1 MEIVKL
7 LNDRLSKNEITFLEQ
22 FYLSK
27 DKKTIMG
34 EVSFSEILFLDYR
47 DTEAGSNPR
56 EFIGIQKTNIN
67 ILKSLLSDP
76 TNLFR
81 FLHSGII
88 VSLLGADIEN
98 NSIKYD
104 DSCLTNGNQTR
115 FIILVIVFLSIFFDK
130 KELSSL
136 KQNEINS
143 FVKKHFID
151 NPKSARIFTHLRHNK
166 VNQVVT
172 SILKDKK
179 YQKLFNSLD
188 LKTFLT
194 SRIRIQLNLID
205 NILEDLDQD
214 SDTYSV
220 GTLIAE
226 ANNDTQK
233 VKADD
238 IFGNKYKTELESKI
252 FKKFLNQYKDKLEI
266 EYRFGEVVD
275 KKDKVHILTLLR
287 PVVATGILTKDKDIF
302 EYTNQRDPIYK
313 IFEKILQKPKNKNI
327 IETIS
332 LLVPFLFDIRE
343 KFVKPTLEKHRREL
357 IRKYK
362 EKAAYD
368 DLSNTIISEEVLKYK
383 SNSQKIEKLIKTNIN
398 YNIEHILPVLVFQIR
413 NLILK
418 DEKNG
423 ILKLNLNE
431 YKKEEF
437 LRSLTEIIY
446 ENYVEKKLKGLPTS
460 LTTVVRSQEFYEMGI
475 DGYKALIRTKE
486 NNANETDFIL
496 KNRVVI

>member
-1 MEIVKL
+1 METLKL
-7 LNDRLSKNEITFLEQ
+7 LNDRLAKNEIAFSEQ
-22 FYLSK
+22 FYFSK
-27 DKKTIMG
+27 DKKTVMG
-34 EVSFSEILFLDYR
+34 EVPFSEILFLDYR

-56 EFIGIQKTNIN
+56 EFIGIQKTNVN
-67 ILKSLLSDP
+67 ILKSLLADP

-88 VSLLGADIEN
+88 VSLLSSVIEN
-98 NSIKYD
+98 STIKYE

-115 FIILVIVFLSIFFDK
+115 FIILVIVFLSLFSDK
-130 KELSSL
+130 KELSAL
-136 KQNEINS
+136 KQNEINV

-151 NPKSARIFTHLRHNK
+151 NSKSVRIFTHLRHNK
-166 VNQVVT
+166 INQVVNFL
-172 SILKDKK
+172 LKDKK
-179 YQKLFNSLD
+179 YHKLFKSLN
-188 LKTFLT
+188 LNTFLN
-194 SRIRIQLNLID
+194 SQIRIQLNLID
-205 NILEDLDQD
+205 SILEDLDQD
-214 SDTYSV
+214 SDTYAV

-238 IFGNKYKTELESKI
+238 IFGNKYKSELESKI
-252 FKKFLNQYKDKLEI
+252 FKKFLSQFKDKLEV

-287 PVVATGILTKDKDIF
+287 PVVASGILTKDKDIF
-302 EYTNQRDPIYK
+302 GYTNQRDPIYK
-313 IFEKILQKPKNKNI
+313 IFEKILQKTKNHKLINV
-327 IETIS
+327 IS
-332 LLVPFLFDIRE
+332 LLVPFLYDIRE
-343 KFVKPTLEKHRREL
+343 NYVKPTLEKHRREL

-362 EKAAYD
+362 EKAAYG
-368 DLSNTIISEEVLKYK
+368 DLSNTIIGEEVLKHK
-383 SNSQKIEKLIKTNIN
+383 NNGQKLERIIKTNIN

-413 NLILK
+413 NLICMG
-418 DEKNG
+418 EKND
-423 ILKLNLNE
+423 ILKLNVNE
-431 YKKEEF
+431 VKKEEF
-437 LRSLTEIIY
+437 IKSLTEIIY

-496 KNRVVI
+496 KNRVVV

>member
-1 MEIVKL
+1 MEIIKL
-7 LNDRLSKNEITFLEQ
+7 LNDRLSKNEITFSEQ
-22 FYLSK
+22 FFLSK

-34 EVSFSEILFLDYR
+34 EVPFSEILFLDYR

-56 EFIGIQKTNIN
+56 EFIGINKTNIK

-76 TNLFR
+76 TRLFR

-88 VSLLGADIEN
+88 VSLLGANIVD

-115 FIILVIVFLSIFFDK
+115 FIILAIVFLSIFFDK
-130 KELSSL
+130 KELSTL

-143 FVKKHFID
+143 FVKKHFAD
-151 NPKSARIFTHLRHNK
+151 NPKSARIFTHLRYNK
-166 VNQVVT
+166 INQVVN
-172 SILKDKK
+172 SLLKDRK
-179 YQKLFNSLD
+179 YTNLFKSLD
-188 LKTFLT
+188 LKTFL
-194 SRIRIQLNLID
+194 SSKIRLQLNLID
-205 NILEDLDQD
+205 NILEDLEQD
-214 SDTYSV
+214 ADTYSV

-238 IFGNKYKTELESKI
+238 IFGNKYKAELESKI
-252 FKKFLNQYKDKLEI
+252 FKKFLNQYSDKIEI

-313 IFEKILQKPKNKNI
+313 IFEKILQKTKNQNLI
-327 IETIS
+327 NVIS

-343 KFVKPTLEKHRREL
+343 NFVKPTLEKHRREL

-368 DLSNTIISEEVLKYK
+368 DLSNTIINEEILKYR
-383 SNSQKIEKLIKTNIN
+383 NNNQKLEKIIKTNIN

-413 NLILK
+413 NLICM
-418 DEKNG
+418 DEKNNS
-423 ILKLNLNE
+423 LKLNINE
-431 YKKEEF
+431 AKKEEF
-437 LRSLTEIIY
+437 LKSLTEVIY

-475 DGYKALIRTKE
+475 GGYKMSIRTKE
-486 NNANETDFIL
+486 NNAKETDFIL